1 MFSGI
6 TKLVP
11 TGAYGRACWQSF
23 IFEVTWNISCVM
35 IVSGRLPN
43 RARKRARTARGHP
56 GDEVKCSLWSQ
67 EGSQP
72 CQGVLSP
79 SASCRGAAR
88 VGREPG
94 RRGTVLAGHESGSD
108 TARLCCPHHGG
119 RGGGDIW
126 ATRPPASLH
135 LP

>member
-6 TKLVP
+6 TKPFP

-43 RARKRARTARGHP
+43 RARRRAPAARDHP

-72 CQGVLSP
+72 CQGALSP
-79 SASCRGAAR
+79 SASSKGGAR

-94 RRGTVLAGHESGSD
+94 PRGTVLAGHESGSD
-108 TARLCCPHHGG
+108 TAWLCCPRHGG
-119 RGGGDIW
+119 RGGGDGW